1 MTKRTAWVL
10 LAAAGWTFFIWI
22 TRIGNILGDD
32 SRSTGFK
39 VVHVVLALI
48 SVGFAVAI
56 TVIAVR
62 GLRRPERADA
72 SGGSSPASERPRAG
86 YPGPQ

>member
-1 MTKRTAWVL
+1 VTKRAAWVL

-32 SRSTGFK
+32 DRSAGFK
-39 VVHVVLALI
+39 VVHVILALI
-48 SVGFAVAI
+48 SVAFAAAI

-62 GLRRPERADA
+62 GLRERQKV
-72 SGGSSPASERPRAG
+72 S
-86 YPGPQ
+86 